1 MFSRFP
7 IPHFKIQPTLVT
19 CHLCKP
25 DYPHSHYLS
34 SQTLAVA
41 IMSRTVT
48 ASKFVG
54 TISLGLL
61 TGLSYTLST
70 TTVPPL
76 LALPSATPA
85 HSTFRHLR
93 ALTSRHQVLLS
104 TLSASSFIM
113 AYLLSPS
120 RSRHPYLLWASLAV
134 GLGWSGEAYA
144 SVKRRVSRKKTG
156 RENASS
162 AGRKA
167 NRIVKEGSWTEDE
180 EWVSDEGNVNGE
192 VVREGM
198 NGWRVKQGLKAGVW
212 GLGWAMAVVGLWGDG
227 A

>member
-1 MFSRFP
+1 
-7 IPHFKIQPTLVT
+7 
-19 CHLCKP
+19 
-25 DYPHSHYLS
+25 
-34 SQTLAVA
+34 
-41 IMSRTVT
+41 MSRTVT

-93 ALTSRHQVLLS
+93 SLTSRHQALLS
-104 TLSASSFIM
+104 TLSASSLVM
-113 AYLLSPS
+113 AYLLSSP
-120 RSRHPYLLWASLAV
+120 RGRHPYLLWTSLVV
-134 GLGWSGEAYA
+134 GLGWGGEAYA
-144 SVKRRVSRKKTG
+144 KVKGKFSSRKNK
-156 RENASS
+156 NADDSRRGKR
-162 AGRKA
+162 AVR
-167 NRIVKEGSWTEDE
+167 EGSWTEDE
-180 EWVSDEGNVNGE
+180 EWIADEGNVNGE

-198 NGWRVKQGLKAGVW
+198 EGWRVKQAVKAAVW
-212 GLGWAMAVVGLWGDG
+212 GVGWAMAVVGLWGDG